1 MKSHGRTAMNPKQLV
16 TISKYLSKHLR
27 HEPEALGLTLEPGGW
42 VNVKALLAACADHD
56 FPITRQQLDE
66 VVSHDSKQ
74 RYSFD
79 EDRLR
84 IRANQGHST
93 PVDLQLEE
101 AAPPP
106 LLYHGTGAKSVA
118 AILVE
123 GLNKMARHHVHLS
136 LDVETAIRVGQRHG
150 TPVVFVVEAAAMHAK
165 GVPFFRS
172 ENDVWLVDAVPPAFL
187 RVVAENG

>member
-1 MKSHGRTAMNPKQLV
+1 MNPKQLV

-42 VNVKALLAACADHD
+42 VGVKELLAACADHD

-66 VVSHDSKQ
+66 VARHDSKQ

-79 EDRLR
+79 EERQR
-84 IRANQGHST
+84 VRANQGHST
-93 PVDLQLEE
+93 PVDLQLQE
-101 AAPPP
+101 ATPPP

-118 AILVE
+118 AILAE

-136 LDVETAIRVGQRHG
+136 LDIETAIRVGQRHG
-150 TPVVFVVEAAAMHAK
+150 MPVVFAVEAAAMHAK
-165 GVPFFRS
+165 GVAFFRA
-172 ENDVWLVDAVPPAFL
+172 ENDVWLVDSVPPAFL
-187 RVVAENG
+187 RVIDGNA